1 MLILRWLWMRSIRHS
16 ARWDHDVW
24 TEEKLMIAQLNTAC
38 SHPRP
43 EKRLRDP
50 SVDARSS
57 SENDWS
63 LEVMAKLS
71 HELRNSLGSLR
82 NAMHVLRIG
91 PMKSPVQEKAQ
102 VLAER
107 QITQMTR
114 LVDDL
119 LDTSRM
125 HNGGLQLRRGRF
137 DLCVIVGRAM
147 HSVECTM
154 REREHH
160 LAVSFPDEPLWV
172 QGDADRLEQVFVNL
186 LVNAAKYTDVGGH
199 VRLSVKQEASQAIV
213 RIRDSGVGIAADVLP
228 TVFDLYVQANPSS
241 RDGGLGLG
249 LSLVRSLVDGHGG
262 SVTAASDGVG
272 KGSEFTVRLPVFAA
286 P

>member
-1 MLILRWLWMRSIRHS
+1 
-16 ARWDHDVW
+16 
-24 TEEKLMIAQLNTAC
+24 MIAQLKTA
-38 SHPRP
+38 R
-43 EKRLRDP
+43 
-50 SVDARSS
+50 ARTGT
-57 SENDWS
+57 ENDWS

-82 NAMHVLRIG
+82 SAIHVLRIG
-91 PMKSPVQEKAQ
+91 PIKSPVQEKAQ
-102 VLAER
+102 ALAER

-119 LDTSRM
+119 LDASRM
-125 HNGGLQLRRGRF
+125 RNGGLQLRRGRF
-137 DLCVIVGRAM
+137 DLSAIVGRAM
-147 HSVECTM
+147 HSVECAM

-160 LAVSFPDEPLWV
+160 LTVSFPDEPVWL

-186 LVNAAKYTDVGGH
+186 LINAAKYTDVGGH
-199 VRLSVKQEASQAIV
+199 VSLSVRQEANLAIV

-228 TVFDLYVQANPSS
+228 KVFDLYVQANPSS

-249 LSLVRSLVDGHGG
+249 LSLVRSLVEGHGG

-272 KGSEFTVRLPVFAA
+272 KGSEFTVRLPAFAA
-286 P
+286 PHSKC